1 MKKTIIFTT
10 MVVCMVMLGVG
21 VGYAQWMGPGM
32 MGPGYGPQPQ
42 DNWNYCPYCGNYI
55 GLGYGMGPW
64 MMGRGHGGY
73 GMGPWMMGR
82 GYGGYGMGP
91 WMMGR
96 GHGGY
101 EMGPWMMGSGYGGY
115 GMMGPG
121 YGHEYWP
128 QYNYGPQSQR
138 FSKPLDKD
146 RAKQEVESYLKS
158 TRNPNLKIGEI
169 EEKGN
174 DYELNI
180 ETKDGSLV
188 DKILVSKQTGW
199 MRSAY

>member
-1 MKKTIIFTT
+1 MKKTLFVAF
-10 MVVCMVMLGVG
+10 MVSVMALAGRSALQ
-21 VGYAQWMGPGM
+21 AQPMDPGPECG
-32 MGPGYGPQPQ
+32 GNL
-42 DNWNYCPYCGNYI
+42 DYCPYCGNYI
-55 GLGYGMGPW
+55 GPGYGMGPW